1 MNMTDKYVDGFVIPV
16 PAKNIDAYRQFS
28 AKAGAIWKEHGALE
42 YIECVADDVKPGEVT
57 SFPQAVKL
65 EADEVVVFSW
75 IVYQSRED
83 RDRVNAAVMSDSRL
97 GMDPQAMPFDGK
109 RMFWGGFK
117 VSQCDNSA
125 QDGGGSRRRFLPNG
139 RFARKRSFNN

>member
-1 MNMTDKYVDGFVIPV
+1 MNMNDKYVDGFVIPV
-16 PAKNIDAYRQFS
+16 PAKNIDAYKQFS
-28 AKAGAIWKEHGALE
+28 AKAGA
-42 YIECVADDVKPGEVT
+42 IECVADDVKPGKVT

-97 GMDPQAMPFDGK
+97 GMDSQAMPFDGK
-109 RMFWGGFK
+109 RMFW
-117 VSQCDNSA
+117 A
-125 QDGGGSRRRFLPNG
+125 GSRSSLQCENYPRTAS
-139 RFARKRSFNN
+139 ARGVDF

>member
-16 PAKNIDAYRQFS
+16 PADNIDAYKQFS

-42 YIECVADDVKPGEVT
+42 YIECVADDVKPGKVT

-97 GMDPQAMPFDGK
+97 RMDSQAMPFDGK
-109 RMFWGGFK
+109 RTTRA
-117 VSQCDNSA
+117 NATSA
-125 QDGGGSRRRFLPNG
+125 RRTLQFGSCNLMRASLM
-139 RFARKRSFNN
+139 